1 MTVDLASYVI
11 TRTTHA
17 VWGKL
22 PAILEAFRKFPH
34 AEWVWWLDVDAVIM
48 TPEIDVF
55 EHLLDPAVIQTKFL
69 RGEPILVLNESYFPV
84 ESGLLTTVLPPTRT
98 ELIVRCPSQGK

>member
-1 MTVDLASYVI
+1 MI

-22 PAILEAFRKFPH
+22 PAILEAFKRFPQ
-34 AEWVWWLDVDAVIM
+34 AEWVWWLDVDAIIM
-48 TPEIDVF
+48 TPEIEVF
-55 EHLLDPAVIQTKFL
+55 GHLLDPGDLQSKFL

-84 ESGLLTTVLPPTRT
+84 SSGLLTTVSPPQNET
-98 ELIVRCPSQGK
+98 EC

>member
-34 AEWVWWLDVDAVIM
+34 AEWVWWLDIDAVIM
-48 TPEIDVF
+48 TPESEVF
-55 EHLLDPAVIQTKFL
+55 GHLLDPSVIQTKFL

-84 ESGLLTTVLPPTRT
+84 QSGLLTTVSSPHTN
-98 ELIVRCPSQGK
+98 EAEC